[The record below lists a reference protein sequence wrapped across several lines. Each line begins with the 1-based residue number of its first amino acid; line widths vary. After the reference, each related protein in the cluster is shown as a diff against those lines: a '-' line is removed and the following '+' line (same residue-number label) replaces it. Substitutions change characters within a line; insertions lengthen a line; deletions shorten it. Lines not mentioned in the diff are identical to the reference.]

1 MIMMQGTYYKEW
13 SSVLNREMEFKVY
26 GSAGVPVLALP
37 ARGGRFFDWENNGM
51 PDAIAQLLNEG
62 KIQLFCADSVDGEGV
77 LNGDL
82 PLRRRAEA
90 QEKYFVYLTAEL
102 APRILTLNKAEKGT
116 KIWCAGVDLG
126 AYQAV
131 NCRLRRPNLF
141 AGAVGMGGI
150 YDLSR
155 FWGVEN
161 DDLVLRCSP
170 LLYLQENGIANKLA
184 LVKAEEN
191 SLILCAGQGAYEDD
205 AKADTRV
212 MCPTTGT
219 GGARCGACLL
229 RAFWKSNFITVL
241 CEGKPAG
248 FPSFFFYFKFL
259 LDLSDMVWYTP
270 AGSKRYPQGVY
281 ERSLHHGIHRK
292 EALLLL
298 QHRRACGGHGF
309 PRRCAGRCPLLLPP
323 QGPQPGGIQSTGQP
337 AEPHRRPGA
346 RRARHAGKGRLLC
359 GHSGTGGRR
368 ELGTEQLCQ
377 GAAGPAHEHLC
388 GR

>member
-155 FWGVEN
+155 FWGAEN

-184 LVKAEEN
+184 LAKAEEN

-205 AKADTRV
+205 AKADTQ
-212 MCPTTGT
+212 
-219 GGARCGACLL
+219 ALAD
-229 RAFWKSNFITVL
+229 VL
-241 CEGKPAG
+241 QA
-248 FPSFFFYFKFL
+248 
-259 LDLSDMVWYTP
+259 
-270 AGSKRYPQGVY
+270 QG
-281 ERSLHHGIHRK
+281 L
-292 EALLLL
+292 
-298 QHRRACGGHGF
+298 
-309 PRRCAGRCPLLLPP
+309 
-323 QGPQPGGIQSTGQP
+323 
-337 AEPHRRPGA
+337 
-346 RRARHAGKGRLLC
+346 
-359 GHSGTGGRR
+359 
-368 ELGTEQLCQ
+368 
-377 GAAGPAHEHLC
+377 PAHLELWGGDVSHDWYWWGKMWNLFAP
-388 GR
+388 RILEK

>member
-131 NCRLRRPNLF
+131 NCRLRRPTLF

-150 YDLSR
+150 YERRSGAAL
-155 FWGVEN
+155 F
-161 DDLVLRCSP
+161 SP
-170 LLYLQENGIANKLA
+170 AVPAGERHRQQAGT
-184 LVKAEEN
+184 
-191 SLILCAGQGAYEDD
+191 GQGRG
-205 AKADTRV
+205 KQPHPLRRS
-212 MCPTTGT
+212 G
-219 GGARCGACLL
+219 CL
-229 RAFWKSNFITVL
+229 R
-241 CEGKPAG
+241 G
-248 FPSFFFYFKFL
+248 
-259 LDLSDMVWYTP
+259 
-270 AGSKRYPQGVY
+270 
-281 ERSLHHGIHRK
+281 
-292 EALLLL
+292 
-298 QHRRACGGHGF
+298 
-309 PRRCAGRCPLLLPP
+309 
-323 QGPQPGGIQSTGQP
+323 
-337 AEPHRRPGA
+337 
-346 RRARHAGKGRLLC
+346 
-359 GHSGTGGRR
+359 
-368 ELGTEQLCQ
+368 
-377 GAAGPAHEHLC
+377 
-388 GR
+388 